1 MQYRYFTKKQIKVST
16 LGLGC
21 MRLPILQDDLSK
33 IDEIKASELL
43 EFAIDSGINYID
55 TAYNYHQGMS
65 EAFLGKALSKS
76 QRERV
81 YLATKS
87 PVWLVEKYEDFER
100 ILDEQLDRLKTDHID
115 FYLLHSLHKKA
126 WDKILKLDV
135 FKFIEKALEK
145 GKIKNIGFSFHD
157 ELPLFKEIIDSYPWD
172 FCQIQLNYLDTEYQ
186 AGLKGLDYAKSKD
199 IDVVIM
205 EPVKGGRLAT
215 ASDDIKEIWDESTIK
230 YSPAQ
235 WALRYLFNMEGVSLS
250 LSGMSTIDQVIE
262 NINIA
267 NETTPNSL
275 TPKDLKL
282 IDRVSILYKDKIK
295 VGCTGCEYCLPC
307 PSNVAIPN
315 IFELYNHTYMFDSLD
330 EAKISYKAYKE
341 KNIDAS
347 MCIECGACE
356 EICPQ
361 HLSIIDSLKDAEAVF
376 MKER

>member
-21 MRLPILQDDLSK
+21 MRLPILEDDLSQ
-33 IDEIKASELL
+33 IDEIKANELL
-43 EFAIDSGINYID
+43 KFAIDKGINYID

-65 EAFLGKALSKS
+65 EVFLGNTLSKS

-87 PVWLVEKYEDFER
+87 PVWLVEKHEDFER
-100 ILDEQLDRLKTDHID
+100 ILDEQLERLQTDHID

-126 WDKILKLDV
+126 WEKILRLDV
-135 FKFIEKALEK
+135 FHFLDEAQKK

-157 ELPLFKEIIDSYPWD
+157 EFPLFKEIIDSYPWD

-215 ASDDIKEIWDESTIK
+215 ASDDIKDIWQENPIK

-235 WALRYLFNMEGVSLS
+235 WALRYLFNMEDVSLV
-250 LSGMSTIDQVIE
+250 LSGMSTMEQLIE

-267 NETTPNSL
+267 SETTPNSL
-275 TPKDLKL
+275 VTKDLDL
-282 IDRVSILYKDKIK
+282 IDRVSKVYKDRIK

-307 PSNVAIPN
+307 PSNVSIPN
-315 IFELYNHTYMFDSLD
+315 IFELYNHNYMFDTLE
-330 EAKISYKAYKE
+330 EAKSSYKTYKE
-341 KNIDAS
+341 KNIDAT
-347 MCIECGACE
+347 MCTECGACE

-361 HLSIIDSLKDAEAVF
+361 HLSIIDYLKDAEEVL
-376 MKER
+376 K

>member
-21 MRLPILQDDLSK
+21 MRLPILEDDLSQ
-33 IDEIKASELL
+33 IDEIKANELL
-43 EFAIDSGINYID
+43 EFAIDKGINYID

-65 EAFLGKALSKS
+65 EVFLGNTLSKS

-87 PVWLVEKYEDFER
+87 PVWLVEKHEDFER
-100 ILDEQLDRLKTDHID
+100 ILDEQLERLQTDHID

-126 WDKILKLDV
+126 WENILRLDV
-135 FKFIEKALEK
+135 FHFLDEAQKK

-157 ELPLFKEIIDSYPWD
+157 EFPLFKEIIDSYPWD

-215 ASDDIKEIWDESTIK
+215 ASDDIKDIWQENPIK

-235 WALRYLFNMEGVSLS
+235 WALRYLFNMEDVSLV
-250 LSGMSTIDQVIE
+250 LSGMSTMEQLIE

-267 NETTPNSL
+267 SETTPNSL
-275 TPKDLKL
+275 VTKDLDL
-282 IDRVSILYKDKIK
+282 IDRVSKVYKDRIK

-307 PSNVAIPN
+307 PSNVSIPN
-315 IFELYNHTYMFDSLD
+315 IFELYNHNYMFDTLE
-330 EAKISYKAYKE
+330 EAKSSYKTYKE
-341 KNIDAS
+341 KNIDAT
-347 MCIECGACE
+347 MCTECGACE

-361 HLSIIDSLKDAEAVF
+361 HLSIIDYLKDAEEVL
-376 MKER
+376 K

>member
-21 MRLPILQDDLSK
+21 MRLPILEDDLSQ
-33 IDEIKASELL
+33 IDEIKANELL
-43 EFAIDSGINYID
+43 EFAIDKGINYID

-65 EAFLGKALSKS
+65 EVFLGNTLSKS

-87 PVWLVEKYEDFER
+87 PVWLVEKHEDFER
-100 ILDEQLDRLKTDHID
+100 ILDEQLERLQTDHID

-126 WDKILKLDV
+126 WEKILRLDV
-135 FKFIEKALEK
+135 FHFLDEAQKK

-157 ELPLFKEIIDSYPWD
+157 EFPLFKEIIDSYPWD

-215 ASDDIKEIWDESTIK
+215 ASDDIKDIWQENPIK

-235 WALRYLFNMEGVSLS
+235 WALRYLFNMEDVSLV
-250 LSGMSTIDQVIE
+250 LSGMSTMEQLIE

-267 NETTPNSL
+267 SETTPNSL
-275 TPKDLKL
+275 VTKDLDL
-282 IDRVSILYKDKIK
+282 IDRVSKVYKDRIK

-307 PSNVAIPN
+307 PSNVSIPN
-315 IFELYNHTYMFDSLD
+315 IFELYNHNYMFDTLEES
-330 EAKISYKAYKE
+330 KSSYKTYKE
-341 KNIDAS
+341 KNIDAT
-347 MCIECGACE
+347 MCTECGACE

-361 HLSIIDSLKDAEAVF
+361 HLSIIDYLKDAEEVL
-376 MKER
+376 K